1 MKDYHL
7 FGRVL
12 GSKDIKDLK
21 FFQKIFLCF
30 VMTTNFE
37 TRRELT
43 VSKKFIVPVV
53 PNLASAIL
61 ATPGAIVFD
70 KSTGNLN
77 VATGSSWSP
86 GGVPIA
92 TPTSRGVV
100 FGNTSTSVVGV
111 VSLGYLANAA
121 STTGTYVGYGAGASL
136 GNISTDC
143 TAIGYRAMDVPANIV
158 RCVAVGA
165 NAGNIT
171 GDQNISVGASSSSGA
186 TGSDNVVFGFE
197 SASGMTGSRNILI
210 GTQVSDGGIT
220 GPFNDNIVV
229 GYQAGRAATTASGN
243 IVFGSGASPNLG
255 TCTNCIVIGTAA
267 TAGTSGTNRIVLGAS
282 AVGATD
288 NELTIAPTITQ
299 WRSIGLSS
307 AAAANTLQINP
318 ATGIITQA
326 ASSRR
331 FKEDIQDLD
340 VDTKKLHDLSLK
352 TYKYKS
358 DGRRDYGLIAEDTY
372 EVLPEIVT
380 LDADG
385 NPHGIKHLTLA
396 MLLLAEVQNLRK
408 ELEELR

>member
-1 MKDYHL
+1 
-7 FGRVL
+7 
-12 GSKDIKDLK
+12 
-21 FFQKIFLCF
+21 
-30 VMTTNFE
+30 MTTNFE
-37 TRRELT
+37 TRRELV
-43 VSKKFIVPVV
+43 VSRKFIVPVV

-70 KSTGNLN
+70 TSTGKLN

-100 FGNTSTSVVGV
+100 YGQTSTGAIGV
-111 VSLGYLANAA
+111 VSLGYL
-121 STTGTYVGYGAGASL
+121 TTTTTSFGTYVGYGAGASL
-136 GNISTDC
+136 GNLSVDC
-143 TAIGYRAMDVPANIV
+143 TAIGYRAMDVPASIA
-158 RCVAVGA
+158 RCVAIGA

-171 GDQNISVGASSSSGA
+171 GNQNISIGASSSSGA
-186 TGSDNVVFGFE
+186 TGDDNVVFGFA
-197 SASGMTGSRNILI
+197 SASGMTGSRNILM
-210 GTQVSDGGIT
+210 GTQVSDGGIS
-220 GPFNDNIVV
+220 GPFNDNVVV
-229 GYQAGRAATTASGN
+229 GYRAARAATTASGN
-243 IVFGSGASPNLG
+243 IVLGSGASPNLG
-255 TCTNCIVIGTAA
+255 TCANCIVLGTSA

-282 AVGATD
+282 AIGTTD

-331 FKEDIQDLD
+331 FKENIRDLS
-340 VDTKKLHDLSLK
+340 VDTGKLHDLALK
-352 TYKYKS
+352 TYKYKT
-358 DGRRDYGLIAEDTY
+358 DGKEDYGLIAEDTF
-372 EVLPEIVT
+372 EILPEIVT
-380 LDADG
+380 LDAEG

-408 ELEELR
+408 ELKELR